1 MIRAASL
8 AAWDFF
14 QGLGLSGLSLD
25 LACGALLAVLIMAF
39 VPLVGRGVGA
49 VMDCAM
55 KGVAQ
60 FAGRGAAMFLAN
72 YATFPGVILHELSHA
87 VGAKLS
93 GAKLDKVSLFEPNG
107 ETLGRV
113 EFTCRGKR
121 RRDIAFQKAVSS
133 CAPVLGGIV
142 MVSVFVAVS
151 RWGDGSPMLQA
162 MSMHGAFSM
171 ACHTDM
177 SRQDMKNYVSGCLWL
192 LPYMAM
198 AMTVIAYYFG
208 HAAAV

>member
-8 AAWDFF
+8 AAWEFF

-25 LACGALLAVLIMAF
+25 LACGTALAVALMAA

-49 VMDCAM
+49 IMDCAM
-55 KGVAQ
+55 KGIAQ
-60 FAGRGAAMFLAN
+60 VAGRRTALFLAN

-93 GAKLDKVSLFEPNG
+93 GAKLDRVSLFEPNG
-107 ETLGRV
+107 ETLGTV

-121 RRDIAFQKAVSS
+121 RRNIAFQKAVSS
-133 CAPVLGGIV
+133 CAPVIGGIV
-142 MVSVFVAVS
+142 MVSVFMSVS
-151 RWGDGSPMLQA
+151 RWGDGYPALQA
-162 MSMHGAFSM
+162 MSAHGAFSM

-177 SRQDMKNYVSGCLWL
+177 SRQDMKNYVGGCMWL

-208 HAAAV
+208 HSA